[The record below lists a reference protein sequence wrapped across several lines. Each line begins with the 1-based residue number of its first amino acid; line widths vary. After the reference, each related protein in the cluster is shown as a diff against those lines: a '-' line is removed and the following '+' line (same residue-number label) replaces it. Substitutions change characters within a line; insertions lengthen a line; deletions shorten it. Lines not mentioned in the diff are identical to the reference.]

1 MVSRRPGTAWP
12 SEGPPLARHCQERL
26 AAKRRAA
33 RAGLRVGKALP
44 RSGVGLAKSCQA
56 EARRW
61 PSAWSRG
68 GAIRREVRPP
78 APTAREAAE
87 RNNNGFQRPHLD
99 MSSTAGG
106 PRARGETRKNHG
118 PAVLARA
125 WLARAAAARGVAMHR
140 AVKALIIPICGSCIC
155 NDYRICGGGARAG
168 AKPLVCPAR
177 PDKSQLNSARV
188 ECQCLMRC
196 AASAVEREAAFCCST
211 RRRLRTRHP
220 ASPCPRPRRSRGC
233 GPAGR

>member
-1 MVSRRPGTAWP
+1 MARPCQGQGVAWQSIANQRTAIGQAP
-12 SEGPPLARHCQERL
+12 GAGAGRSARKCESLPP
-26 AAKRRAA
+26 
-33 RAGLRVGKALP
+33 P
-44 RSGVGLAKSCQA
+44 
-56 EARRW
+56 
-61 PSAWSRG
+61 
-68 GAIRREVRPP
+68 
-78 APTAREAAE
+78 AREAAE
-87 RNNNGFQRPHLD
+87 RNNNGFRRPHLD

-106 PRARGETRKNHG
+106 PRTRGETTKTMALRCSRG
-118 PAVLARA
+118 P
-125 WLARAAAARGVAMHR
+125 LARAAAARGVAMHR

-155 NDYRICGGGARAG
+155 NDCRICGGGARAG

>member
-1 MVSRRPGTAWP
+1 MPG
-12 SEGPPLARHCQERL
+12 Q
-26 AAKRRAA
+26 AK
-33 RAGLRVGKALP
+33 
-44 RSGVGLAKSCQA
+44 
-56 EARRW
+56 ARRW
-61 PSAWSRG
+61 QGIAKSGWRPSAVLPGPACGLARPCQGQGSAWQSLAKQRPAVG
-68 GAIRREVRPP
+68 QAPGTGAGRSAWKCEPLPP
-78 APTAREAAE
+78 PAREAAE
-87 RNNNGFQRPHLD
+87 RNNNGFRRPHLD